1 MALLT
6 PSRVKYRKTFKG
18 KRGGVATRINQI
30 SFGSFGLK
38 SEEAAW
44 VTARQIEAARRA
56 MTGYTQRGG
65 RIWIRIFP
73 DKPYTRH
80 PAEATMGA
88 GKGAVEGYVAVV
100 KPGTIMF
107 EMGAVT
113 EVVAREAMRLAAHK
127 LPVKTKF
134 ITRETQHGG

>member
-1 MALLT
+1 MPLLV

-18 KRGGVATRINQI
+18 KNRGVAQRGNTI
-30 SFGSFGLK
+30 SFGHFALK
-38 SEEAAW
+38 TEERGW
-44 VTARQIEAARRA
+44 ISSRQIEAARRA
-56 MTGYTQRGG
+56 MTRYTQRGG

-73 DKPYTRH
+73 DKPITKH
-80 PAEATMGA
+80 PAESRMGM

-100 KPGTIMF
+100 KPGHIIF

-113 EVVAREAMRLAAHK
+113 ETVAREAMRLAMHK

-134 ITRETQHGG
+134 ITRETEYSV